1 MNRLK
6 LVFHINEPDKWQ
18 RVIMNINN
26 FLNDVGQGNA
36 DIEVV
41 ANGEAVS
48 AFKSNGQTNKMLV
61 EQMQKLAEI
70 GVNFVACQNALKAQS
85 IAKESLPEFVTVVPA
100 GITEIA
106 RKQTEGFAYIKP

>member
-1 MNRLK
+1 MLK
-6 LVFHINEPDKWQ
+6 LLFHINEPDKWQ

-41 ANGEAVS
+41 ANGEAV
-48 AFKSNGQTNKMLV
+48 AVFKNGGLTKNFV

>member
-41 ANGEAVS
+41 ANGEAV
-48 AFKSNGQTNKMLV
+48 AVFKNDGLTNNFV

-70 GVNFVACQNALKAQS
+70 GVSFVACQNALKAQS